1 MNPTVLGVIGPG
13 FLNQVPTL
21 ALKPVLQPG
30 EGSSFF
36 ASHSSTCCRGGIH
49 SQGVLPVLVTSDS
62 SQFTAFWPASHVVPQ
77 WFGRLIVWQ
86 MRSFD
91 RHVCLYIYIHVCRD
105 IHPSPSLSL
114 SLSVPVHLPF
124 PLCQSFSVCVYL
136 SVSLRLSLSISPFL
150 SPAFS
155 RPLWCSGLLVLA
167 AGPSGGCLRV
177 CPRGDL
183 QRFFRS

>member
-1 MNPTVLGVIGPG
+1 MNPTILGVIGPG

-114 SLSVPVHLPF
+114 SVCPCALAF
-124 PLCQSFSVCVYL
+124 PTMSIFFCLCL
-136 SVSLRLSLSISPFL
+136 SLRLSPSFSLSISPFL